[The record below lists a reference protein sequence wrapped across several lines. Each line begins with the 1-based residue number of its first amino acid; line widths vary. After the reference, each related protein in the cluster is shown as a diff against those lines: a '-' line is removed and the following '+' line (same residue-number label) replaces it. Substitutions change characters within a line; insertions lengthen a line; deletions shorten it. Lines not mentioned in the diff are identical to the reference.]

1 MTSTTTTTP
10 QLYPTKNDLPG
21 QRAERLYPTLTPA
34 QLARITVHG
43 RARHVERGEVL
54 VQAGE
59 QTARLFV
66 VVAGRPPG
74 LPPAGP
80 PGGPFFFNPRGVSGG
95 ATTPSGRPGPPPHP
109 GAGGGRGNPGAPAH
123 PPPPLPNPRGQRP
136 P

>member
-66 VVAGRPPG
+66 VVAGPGDGFPPPG
-74 LPPAGP
+74 PR
-80 PGGPFFFNPRGVSGG
+80 GGPVSFTPPTFTGG
-95 ATTPSGRPGPPPHP
+95 TTHVAGRPG
-109 GAGGGRGNPGAPAH
+109 AG
-123 PPPPLPNPRGQRP
+123 
-136 P
+136 

>member
-1 MTSTTTTTP
+1 MTPTTPTTP

-66 VVAGRPPG
+66 VVAGRAGGLRPPG
-74 LPPAGP
+74 APEGP
-80 PGGPFFFNPRGVSGG
+80 LFLNPRVVTGG
-95 ATTPSGRPGPPPHP
+95 GTLPVGRPG
-109 GAGGGRGNPGAPAH
+109 AA
-123 PPPPLPNPRGQRP
+123 PNPA
-136 P
+136 

>member
-1 MTSTTTTTP
+1 MPPPPPTTP

-66 VVAGRPPG
+66 VVGGRRHVLPPPG
-74 LPPAGP
+74 T
-80 PGGPFFFNPRGVSGG
+80 PGGLLSFNPPGVSGG
-95 ATTPSGRPGPPPHP
+95 TPTLFGPPASGPIP
-109 GAGGGRGNPGAPAH
+109 APQA
-123 PPPPLPNPRGQRP
+123 R
-136 P
+136 

>member
-1 MTSTTTTTP
+1 MTSTTTTTTTP

-66 VVAGRPPG
+66 VVAGPPP
-74 LPPAGP
+74 LPPPPVP
-80 PGGPFFFNPRGVSGG
+80 PGGPLFLNPPQVTGG
-95 ATTPSGRPGPPPHP
+95 TPLLSRRP
-109 GAGGGRGNPGAPAH
+109 R
-123 PPPPLPNPRGQRP
+123 
-136 P
+136 

>member
-66 VVAGRPPG
+66 VVAGRAGGFPPPG
-74 LPPAGP
+74 TQGGLLSFNPRVFTGEDTMLLGPPGVGPRPGGGGGGGDEGAPAGP
-80 PGGPFFFNPRGVSGG
+80 
-95 ATTPSGRPGPPPHP
+95 
-109 GAGGGRGNPGAPAH
+109 
-123 PPPPLPNPRGQRP
+123 LP
-136 P
+136 

>member
-66 VVAGRPPG
+66 VVAGRLRVFPPPG
-74 LPPAGP
+74 PQGGPVFFTPRRFTGGTHPLFGP
-80 PGGPFFFNPRGVSGG
+80 PGR
-95 ATTPSGRPGPPPHP
+95 
-109 GAGGGRGNPGAPAH
+109 
-123 PPPPLPNPRGQRP
+123 
-136 P
+136 

>member
-1 MTSTTTTTP
+1 MPPPPPTTP

-66 VVAGRPPG
+66 VVAGRARA
-74 LPPAGP
+74 LPPPGP
-80 PGGPFFFNPRGVSGG
+80 PGGPVFLSPPAFPGENP
-95 ATTPSGRPGPPPHP
+95 PPPGPPRPAP
-109 GAGGGRGNPGAPAH
+109 TPRRRRRRG
-123 PPPPLPNPRGQRP
+123 
-136 P
+136 

>member
-54 VQAGE
+54 VQAGG
-59 QTARLFV
+59 QTARLLV
-66 VVAGRPPG
+66 VVAGPVRRLPPPG
-74 LPPAGP
+74 PAGGPLGLTPREFTGGDPPRLGPPARGP
-80 PGGPFFFNPRGVSGG
+80 LP
-95 ATTPSGRPGPPPHP
+95 
-109 GAGGGRGNPGAPAH
+109 AGGG
-123 PPPPLPNPRGQRP
+123 
-136 P
+136 

>member
-66 VVAGRPPG
+66 VGAGRLPG
-74 LPPAGP
+74 FRPTVRVGVLLFLKPLLVRVEIHLRSGPPAE
-80 PGGPFFFNPRGVSGG
+80 V
-95 ATTPSGRPGPPPHP
+95 
-109 GAGGGRGNPGAPAH
+109 
-123 PPPPLPNPRGQRP
+123 
-136 P
+136 

>member
-66 VVAGRPPG
+66 VVAGRPDRFPPPG
-74 LPPAGP
+74 TR
-80 PGGPFFFNPRGVSGG
+80 GGPFFLTPRVVTGG
-95 ATTPSGRPGPPPHP
+95 TTIPSGR
-109 GAGGGRGNPGAPAH
+109 
-123 PPPPLPNPRGQRP
+123 
-136 P
+136 

>member
-1 MTSTTTTTP
+1 MTSTTTTTTP

-66 VVAGRPPG
+66 VVAGRADVFPPPG
-74 LPPAGP
+74 PEGGLVFLTPREVTGEGTTLSGP
-80 PGGPFFFNPRGVSGG
+80 PGVGQIPASGG
-95 ATTPSGRPGPPPHP
+95 GEGRP
-109 GAGGGRGNPGAPAH
+109 
-123 PPPPLPNPRGQRP
+123 
-136 P
+136 

>member
-66 VVAGRPPG
+66 VVAGRLGVFRPP
-74 LPPAGP
+74 GP
-80 PGGPFFFNPRGVSGG
+80 PGGPFSFTPRRFPGES
-95 ATTPSGRPGPPPHP
+95 PILLGRPGVGPD
-109 GAGGGRGNPGAPAH
+109 
-123 PPPPLPNPRGQRP
+123 
-136 P
+136 

>member
-34 QLARITVHG
+34 QLARITAHG
-43 RARHVERGEVL
+43 RRRHVERGEVL

-66 VVAGRPPG
+66 VVAGRLGGFRPPVT
-74 LPPAGP
+74 
-80 PGGPFFFNPRGVSGG
+80 PGGLFFFNPRVFTGEG
-95 ATTPSGRPGPPPHP
+95 TPLLGRPRGGP
-109 GAGGGRGNPGAPAH
+109 
-123 PPPPLPNPRGQRP
+123 
-136 P
+136 